1 MRVLIGP
8 DRLSGADGVDEEGL
22 AELYAVPATP
32 WLRVNMV
39 STVDGS
45 ATGESGVTGTI
56 NNAADKRVFH
66 ALRRFADVI
75 VVGAGTAR
83 TERYRPAD
91 RPIVVVSRRADVPET
106 LRGAAP
112 GQVLMATVA
121 GAERLERPVPCSA
134 PRTSSCSARTASTWP
149 SSSPGWPPA
158 AGCTSSP
165 RAARTCCATWST
177 RARPTSCAPRSCR
190 AWSPA
195 PTRGS
200 PTARRSTYPS
210 SWRCCSRRTAP
221 CSAAGWWITGPGS
234 RARAHEELLRDP
246 GQRSHVPWLPPCC
259 RWRRSAVTT
268 PAARRCPAAW
278 SSAWHGSAP
287 GGSRRPASRPPRSRS
302 PPARCCRSR
311 AARPRARRCP
321 TR

>member
-121 GAERLERPVPCSA
+121 GAERLEE
-134 PRTSSCSARTASTWP
+134 ARALLGAENVLVLGSHRVDLAELK
-149 SSSPGWPPA
+149 S
-158 AGCTSSP
+158 
-165 RAARTCCATWST
+165 RLAAR
-177 RARPTSCAPRSCR
+177 
-190 AWSPA
+190 
-195 PTRGS
+195 
-200 PTARRSTYPS
+200 
-210 SWRCCSRRTAP
+210 
-221 CSAAGWWITGPGS
+221 GWVHQLSEGGP
-234 RARAHEELLRDP
+234 HLLRDLVDQ
-246 GQRSHVPWLPPCC
+246 GAADELCATIVPRLVAGTHPRITDGAPIDVPLELALLLEEDGTLLGRWL
-259 RWRRSAVTT
+259 VD
-268 PAARRCPAAW
+268 
-278 SSAWHGSAP
+278 H
-287 GGSRRPASRPPRSRS
+287 
-302 PPARCCRSR
+302 PPA
-311 AARPRARRCP
+311 
-321 TR
+321 